1 MTLSSM
7 AVKKGEDFVMVPLEN
22 FLTLPLTE
30 RVRWILQNQI
40 RFYDEM
46 GNEIPLKE
54 GARMLREI
62 GANGAALPSVDSAG
76 VRTMGVKEFMALP
89 VSQRVALLLEK
100 RVRLQNERG
109 EEVSVSEAIRLAR
122 EV

>member
-1 MTLSSM
+1 LSAM

-62 GANGAALPSVDSAG
+62 GANGAAPASVDSSG
-76 VRTMGVKEFMALP
+76 IRTMGVKEFMALP

-109 EEVSVSEAIRLAR
+109 EPVSVAEAIRLAR